1 ANMVPAFNS
10 VTLVPSTPLSAELM
24 TWMQAGKSYAW
35 WQNDM
40 PAGFG
45 MNTLG
50 PIYQLFANGDISKQE
65 FIDQITGEIEDI
77 E

>member
-1 ANMVPAFNS
+1 
-10 VTLVPSTPLSAELM
+10 
-24 TWMQAGKSYAW
+24 
-35 WQNDM
+35 M

-50 PIYQLFANGDISKQE
+50 PIYQLFANGDITKEQ
-65 FIDQITGEIEDI
+65 FIAQIKTEIEDI